1 MEVTNIKVS
10 IRIFPPDRERYVRN
24 LKKSERVGKRKNSF
38 SVLRLPSLLEGFPP
52 FVYTCF
58 YCGHVNATA
67 IRNWEHVPIAV
78 QLLKDHLGLQE
89 RVRLYIDM
97 VSSRWPPEEH
107 YKLKKENL
115 TRLLANAKKEA
126 SVYLT
131 TLDRERFPAL
141 YIRSRYGTLLW
152 FPTGA
157 IVGMNSKTKEDLE
170 QMKLLAERIK
180 SPPPPSP
187 PRPPSPYPGPCVYV
201 SEP

>member
-10 IRIFPPDRERYVRN
+10 IRILPGDKERYDSN
-24 LKKSERVGKRKNSF
+24 LKKSEAVGKRKNSF
-38 SVLRLPSLLEGFPP
+38 SVLRLPSLLEGVPP

-58 YCGHVNATA
+58 YGGHVNATA
-67 IRNWEHVPIAV
+67 IRSWEHVPVAV

-89 RVRLYIDM
+89 KVRVYIDM

-115 TRLLANAKKEA
+115 NQLLANAKKER
-126 SVYLT
+126 SVGLT

-157 IVGMNSKTKEDLE
+157 IVGVNSKTKEDLK

-187 PRPPSPYPGPCVYV
+187 RTPSPYRPRA